1 VLPQETI
8 NEVCSS
14 VGSIDNVINLDPIMT
29 AEFEVEDEDEDSDI
43 LATPEGSEI
52 DEPTRPKF
60 TKFKL
65 PEVDEGVMF
74 ESGLEI

>member
-29 AEFEVEDEDEDSDI
+29 AEFEVEDEDSDI

>member
-29 AEFEVEDEDEDSDI
+29 AEFEVEDEDED
-43 LATPEGSEI
+43 
-52 DEPTRPKF
+52 
-60 TKFKL
+60 
-65 PEVDEGVMF
+65 
-74 ESGLEI
+74 